1 MSTAPAYWN
10 QVLDSQRCVD
20 VDDFLNGIKYHED
33 ALMSTYS
40 TGDTSLE
47 KRIRQLEVSMKPSQN
62 FRYRPRQNRG
72 NNNIGP
78 GRDFPSNAHANLV
91 GYHPSLEKPHWPRD
105 DSVVSKGK
113 TPEDAGARPCRHCS
127 SPKHWD
133 YDCPHARKGAKQVK
147 VNFANPDDSYL
158 EAQEAYDALYCDDS
172 EEELQ
177 EDENNAL
184 AYEDPNENQSGFHKP
199 LQGTT
204 FSTLHVSPDMSL
216 QGELSRLEGSTDSSK
231 SALGS
236 GTDNSLATTNSRTHC
251 EQRAFWKQSMQA

>member
-1 MSTAPAYWN
+1 
-10 QVLDSQRCVD
+10 
-20 VDDFLNGIKYHED
+20 
-33 ALMSTYS
+33 MSTYS

-47 KRIRQLEVSMKPSQN
+47 KRIRQLEVSMKPPQN
-62 FRYRPRQNRG
+62 FCYRPCQNRG

-78 GRDFPSNAHANLV
+78 GRDFPSNVHANLV

-158 EAQEAYDALYCDDS
+158 EAQEAYDALYYDDS

-177 EDENNAL
+177 EDDSNAL
-184 AYEDPNENQSGFHKP
+184 AYEDPNEDHSGFHKP

-204 FSTLHVSPDMSL
+204 FSTLHVSPDMSM
-216 QGELSRLEGSTDSSK
+216 QG
-231 SALGS
+231 
-236 GTDNSLATTNSRTHC
+236 C
-251 EQRAFWKQSMQA
+251 EISFTQVQINHD